1 VHTTLVAQPSQTLPC
16 RFPCP
21 KNHTHSQG
29 TIMSSTTPS
38 QTTII
43 QQATTTDLPAIT
55 TLVSLA
61 YSPYLSRLDGKLP
74 APMTADYVALIASS
88 SLYTLITDGEVVGC
102 ISLSL
107 TTPSSTAS
115 YANATPSSS
124 SSTTALEINNLAI
137 HPASQGKGYG
147 KLLLRFAEAV
157 AKDKGLGSCC
167 LYTNVKMIENVA
179 LYGRLGYKET
189 GRFSQDGFERVG
201 FVKVLG

>member
-1 VHTTLVAQPSQTLPC
+1 VYTTLVAQPSQTLPC
-16 RFPCP
+16 RFPCF
-21 KNHTHSQG
+21 KNHTHSQE
-29 TIMSSTTPS
+29 TTMSSTIPS
-38 QTTII
+38 QTTTI
-43 QQATTTDLPAIT
+43 QQATPTDLPAIT

-74 APMTADYVALIASS
+74 APITADYVALIASS
-88 SLYTLITDGEVVGC
+88 SLSTLIADGEVVGC
-102 ISLSL
+102 ISLSP
-107 TTPSSTAS
+107 TTPSSTA
-115 YANATPSSS
+115 YANTTLPTS

-147 KLLLRFAEAV
+147 KLLLRFAEDV
-157 AKDKGLGSCC
+157 AKEKGLGSCC

>member
-1 VHTTLVAQPSQTLPC
+1 
-16 RFPCP
+16 
-21 KNHTHSQG
+21 
-29 TIMSSTTPS
+29 MSSTAPS
-38 QTTII
+38 QTTTI
-43 QQATTTDLPAIT
+43 QQATPTDLPAIT

-61 YSPYLSRLDGKLP
+61 YSPYLSHLDGKLP
-74 APMTADYVALIASS
+74 APMTADYASLIVSS
-88 SLYTLITDGEVVGC
+88 SLYTLIANGEVVGC
-102 ISLSL
+102 ISLSP
-107 TTPSSTAS
+107 TNPTPSTQTYPST
-115 YANATPSSS
+115 S
-124 SSTTALEINNLAI
+124 SSTTALEVNNLAI

-147 KLLLRFAEAV
+147 KLLLRFAEDV